1 MYSLVL
7 WNMMIYTR
15 ASEYMLIDA
24 CGESEYMLI
33 DACGEFICA
42 NTSCASTPY
51 PKRPLLAIEFM
62 SGLSLVIKQNKAKI
76 TEFNPVVLIV
86 VVADIYEGY

>member
-1 MYSLVL
+1 MYYMYSLVL

-15 ASEYMLIDA
+15 A
-24 CGESEYMLI
+24 SEYMLI

>member
-1 MYSLVL
+1 MYNMYSLVL

-15 ASEYMLIDA
+15 V
-24 CGESEYMLI
+24 SEYMLI

-76 TEFNPVVLIV
+76 TDFNPVVLIV